1 MKNLNTFVRY
11 HGCNIGY
18 RDGTRQLVKKTCLRP
33 TFNPFWKN
41 PEHSTN
47 RVAKSTTA
55 LLKQN
60 PLAYRNDIRRYV
72 KKFILDTF
80 IAVKP
85 D

>member
-11 HGCNIGY
+11 HGCNIGC
-18 RDGTRQLVKKTCLRP
+18 RDGTRQLVKKTCSRP

-72 KKFILDTF
+72 KKFTLDTL